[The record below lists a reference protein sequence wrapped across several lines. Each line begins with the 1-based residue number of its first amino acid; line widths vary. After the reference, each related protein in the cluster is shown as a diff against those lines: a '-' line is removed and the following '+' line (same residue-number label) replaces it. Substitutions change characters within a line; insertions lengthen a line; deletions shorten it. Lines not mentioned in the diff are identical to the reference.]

1 LDGKSLLAL
10 AFKQNFQK
18 SLSPPRDVESVAEV
32 RKRLLRGAVPPFLE
46 RELIG
51 ELYDELAI
59 AFSLAKGHDQDA
71 RQIVVHVPFFSGEI
85 PNQMIARSIMLA
97 EDIKVEGVYVVM
109 ESLVIKEELRYQAKI
124 LAVGLLVLSINL
136 KN

>member
-32 RKRLLRGAVPPFLE
+32 RKRLLRGAVAPFLE

-51 ELYDELAI
+51 EFYDELAK
-59 AFSLAKGHDQDA
+59 AFPLAKGHDQNA
-71 RQIVVHVPFFSGEI
+71 REIVVHVPFFSG
-85 PNQMIARSIMLA
+85 
-97 EDIKVEGVYVVM
+97 
-109 ESLVIKEELRYQAKI
+109 
-124 LAVGLLVLSINL
+124 
-136 KN
+136 